1 MKNLL
6 AANVMIAP
14 LYLITNSLLVVGNCY
29 AQNHPHEHR
38 TTATVGFG
46 LVSEHRH
53 VPNAGQEID
62 FGEPVPLPN
71 L

>member
-29 AQNHPHEHR
+29 AAKPS
-38 TTATVGFG
+38 VGPPNNGDGG
-46 LVSEHRH
+46 LR
-53 VPNAGQEID
+53 P
-62 FGEPVPLPN
+62 GE
-71 L
+71 